1 MAVAGCVGIYPT
13 AQQVVNSVSTDLLQ
27 RIAPEDPVLLDY
39 INRVQLQLLRA
50 SRWKFL
56 QSPPQRFVTQLDRS
70 DYWIGPVG
78 LGPADVIDTGLNIS
92 NLGPI
97 KTDTVYDR
105 SNC

>member
-1 MAVAGCVGIYPT
+1 MPIIVNTTSSTGLVSGCVPNLPT

-39 INRVQLQLLRA
+39 INRVQLQLLRV

-56 QSPPQRFVTQLDRS
+56 QSSPQRFVTRAERS

-78 LGPADVIDTGLNIS
+78 SGPLDVVDTGLN
-92 NLGPI
+92 
-97 KTDTVYDR
+97 
-105 SNC
+105 